1 MSVTEAAAALGLT
14 RQRVSRLV
22 AEGALRA
29 RRLGSQTL
37 VRRDDV
43 DARLESRSAGG
54 RRYSPRRAW
63 ALILLA
69 DGIIPPGLDAPSLS
83 RLRSV
88 LRRQGLWEIRARLSS
103 RAERRNLRAH
113 SSDLARLAAEDS
125 VVRTGPRF
133 ASEAGLGLVAPD
145 APVELYVDAAT
156 AQRLELRYSLRSSDD
171 PNVMLRVVPDEV
183 RDWLAG
189 PVAPR
194 TAVALDLAED
204 RDPRS
209 QAVAREAL
217 SASQVRPLVA
227 NRAAVEPDGSNRV
240 QVSALPPSL

>member
-1 MSVTEAAAALGLT
+1 MSVAEAAAALGLT
-14 RQRVSRLV
+14 RQRVGRLV
-22 AEGALRA
+22 AEGALRSH
-29 RRLGSQTL
+29 RLGSQTL

-43 DARLESRSAGG
+43 EARIELRPAGG
-54 RRYSPRRAW
+54 RRFSPRRAW

-69 DGIIPPGLDAPSLS
+69 DGIVPPGLDAPTRS

-88 LRRQGLWEIRARLSS
+88 ARQGLWGIRARLAS

-113 SSDLARLAAEDS
+113 SSDLARLAAADGT
-125 VVRTGPRF
+125 VRTGPRF

-145 APVELYVDAAT
+145 AAVELYVDAAM
-156 AQRLELRYSLRSSDD
+156 ARRLERQYSLRPSND
-171 PNVMLRVVPDEV
+171 PNVLLRVVPDEV
-183 RDWLAG
+183 RAWLAG

-194 TAVALDLAED
+194 SAVALDLAED

-217 SASQVRPLVA
+217 SAP
-227 NRAAVEPDGSNRV
+227 
-240 QVSALPPSL
+240 

>member
-1 MSVTEAAAALGLT
+1 MSVAEAAAALGVT
-14 RQRVSRLV
+14 RQRVGRLV
-22 AEGALRA
+22 DEGALRSH
-29 RRLGSQTL
+29 RLGSQTL

-43 DARLESRSAGG
+43 EARIELRPAGG
-54 RRYSPRRAW
+54 RRFSPRRAW

-69 DGIIPPGLDAPSLS
+69 DGIVPPGLDAPTRS

-88 LRRQGLWEIRARLSS
+88 ARQGLWGIRARLAS

-113 SSDLARLAAEDS
+113 SSDLARLAAADGT
-125 VVRTGPRF
+125 VRTGPRF

-145 APVELYVDAAT
+145 AAVELYVDAAM
-156 AQRLELRYSLRSSDD
+156 ARRLERQYSLRPSND
-171 PNVMLRVVPDEV
+171 PNVLLRVVPDEV
-183 RDWLAG
+183 RAWLAG

-194 TAVALDLAED
+194 TAVAIDLAED

-217 SASQVRPLVA
+217 SAP
-227 NRAAVEPDGSNRV
+227 
-240 QVSALPPSL
+240 